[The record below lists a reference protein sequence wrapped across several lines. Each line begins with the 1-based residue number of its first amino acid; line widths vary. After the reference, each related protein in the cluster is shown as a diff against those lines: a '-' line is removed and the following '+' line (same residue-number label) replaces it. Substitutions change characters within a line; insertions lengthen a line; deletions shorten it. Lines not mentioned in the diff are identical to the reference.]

1 MRRGNKDITY
11 VSNGCVILS
20 LSLSL
25 SHTYKQKF
33 NFKIYFFSCFKFM
46 VAVFCSKK
54 QPITIKQ
61 GIQFR
66 TVPYRPVWPVYT
78 LSVSAPVQVHP
89 LFCTGKNISRTGLV
103 PAKSGCFG
111 Q

>member
-1 MRRGNKDITY
+1 
-11 VSNGCVILS
+11 
-20 LSLSL
+20 
-25 SHTYKQKF
+25 
-33 NFKIYFFSCFKFM
+33 M

-78 LSVSAPVQVHP
+78 IPVSALVQVHP
-89 LFCTGKNISRTGLV
+89 LFRTGKNTDRTGLE

-111 Q
+111 R